1 MMAGKAMFSVGFRL
15 GYLGAGLVFTMFDSS
30 LYTVEGGNR
39 AVIFDRYH
47 GVINETVGEGSHFV
61 IPWLQWPNFFNIRSN
76 PYTSTTIA
84 HSKDLQEVR
93 VIIRVLSHPDVT
105 QLPRI
110 YKMLGPMYEQK
121 VLPSIGNEAL
131 KAAVDEF
138 TADELYFPR
147 VTSLIREKLI
157 PRAKNFDIII
167 DDVAI
172 IHLSYGSELSDA
184 VERTQVAKQ
193 EVERSKLLI
202 DKAEQ
207 EARATIA
214 WAEGESQCSKL
225 ISDATLASVMAW
237 IELKRIEALKEISV
251 ILSKNPN
258 IIYIPKKSSVSLEV
272 KVDE

>member
-1 MMAGKAMFSVGFRL
+1 MAAHPCLFLREIAQKVASRSFLEMMARKAVFSVGFRL
-15 GYLGAGLVFTMFDSS
+15 GYLGVGLVFTMFDSS

-39 AVIFDRYH
+39 A
-47 GVINETVGEGSHFV
+47 
-61 IPWLQWPNFFNIRSN
+61 PNFFNIRPN

-84 HSKDLQEVR
+84 HSKDLQEVC

-147 VTSLIREKLI
+147 VTALIREKLI

-172 IHLSYGSELSDA
+172 IHLSYGSEFSDA

-193 EVERSKLLI
+193 EVEKSKLLI
-202 DKAEQ
+202 DKAGQ

-214 WAEGESQCSKL
+214 WAEGESQCAKL

-237 IELKRIEALKEISV
+237 IELRRIEALKEISV

-258 IIYIPKKSSVSLEV
+258 IIYIPKESSVSLEV